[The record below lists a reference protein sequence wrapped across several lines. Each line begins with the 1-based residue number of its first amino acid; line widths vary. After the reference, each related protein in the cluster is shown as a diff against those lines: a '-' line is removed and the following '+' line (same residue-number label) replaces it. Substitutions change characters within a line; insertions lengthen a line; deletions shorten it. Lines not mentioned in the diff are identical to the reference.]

1 MSRVT
6 RAHRAPS
13 RTIFPRL
20 INHGG
25 HSQAFFDDERRNLAR
40 TDVGTSS
47 SSDEDTDR
55 STDVDDSEYESP
67 ILKTV
72 GLSGS
77 SNGRG
82 RLWVKGWMLVTVLLI
97 ALLLFGGITVIILE
111 AVGVLPV
118 R

>member
-1 MSRVT
+1 M
-6 RAHRAPS
+6 
-13 RTIFPRL
+13 
-20 INHGG
+20 
-25 HSQAFFDDERRNLAR
+25 
-40 TDVGTSS
+40 DVGTSS